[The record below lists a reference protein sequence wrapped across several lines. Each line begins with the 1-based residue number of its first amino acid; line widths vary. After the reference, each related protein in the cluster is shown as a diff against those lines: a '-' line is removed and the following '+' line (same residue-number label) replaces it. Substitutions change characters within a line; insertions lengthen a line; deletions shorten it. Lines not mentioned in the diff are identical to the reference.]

1 MSAPTLRT
9 VACPDA
15 LDQIED
21 ALAGIWTR
29 HPHVPEDVRIRLGI
43 AVNEIAANIIEHATA
58 AAGRLVRLQM
68 WAHVRENDLLIKF
81 TDDGIPMSA
90 DLPSGDMPAGGMP
103 DELAERGRGLAL
115 ARAVLNRLTYHRADD
130 LNHWE
135 LLIDHR

>member
-9 VACPDA
+9 VASPDA

-21 ALAGIWTR
+21 ALAGLWTL

-43 AVNEIAANIIEHATA
+43 AVSEIAANIIEHATA
-58 AAGRLVRLQM
+58 AVGRLVRLQM

-90 DLPSGDMPAGGMP
+90 DLPSGDMPAGEMP

-130 LNHWE
+130 VNHWE

>member
-15 LDQIED
+15 LYQIED
-21 ALAGIWTR
+21 ALAGLWTR
-29 HPHVPEDVRIRLGI
+29 HPHVPEDVRMRLGI
-43 AVNEIAANIIEHATA
+43 AVSEIAANIIEHATA
-58 AAGRLVRLQM
+58 AVGRLVRLQM

-90 DLPSGDMPAGGMP
+90 DLPAGDMP

-115 ARAVLNRLTYHRADD
+115 ARAVLNRLTYHRVDD
-130 LNHWE
+130 VNHWE
-135 LLIDHR
+135 LVIDHR